1 VEGEVESSERAQ
13 LDSSSDVAGFGQQRT
28 AEQQAAGDPEEL
40 CKVGSWSSGSGDASS
55 PVAAAAD
62 TAAAEK
68 AFGSHQ
74 LSDSAIVSEAS
85 EGDKADSD
93 DDVSNTAVVAPED
106 VVILADPSAVQTAT
120 IQVVAT
126 PIVGGEELAANSL
139 YDLD

>member
-13 LDSSSDVAGFGQQRT
+13 LDSSSDAAGFGEQQT

-55 PVAAAAD
+55 PDAAAAD
-62 TAAAEK
+62 TAAEAK
-68 AFGSHQ
+68 AFASHQ
-74 LSDSAIVSEAS
+74 LSDSAIGSEAS

-93 DDVSNTAVVAPED
+93 EDVSNTAVVAPED
-106 VVILADPSAVQTAT
+106 VVILAEPSAVQTAT
-120 IQVVAT
+120 IQVAAT
-126 PIVGGEELAANSL
+126 PSSGGGELATNSL

>member
-1 VEGEVESSERAQ
+1 VEGEVESSERVQ
-13 LDSSSDVAGFGQQRT
+13 LGSCNDVAGFGQQQT
-28 AEQQAAGDPEEL
+28 AEQQAAGDSEEL

-55 PVAAAAD
+55 PDAAAAE
-62 TAAAEK
+62 TAAEEK

-106 VVILADPSAVQTAT
+106 VVILAEPSAVQTAA
-120 IQVVAT
+120 IPVAAT
-126 PIVGGEELAANSL
+126 PVLGGGELAANSL